1 MKTIEQ
7 LNATIEELEKRIKAI
22 SMGQNTLSQLI
33 AIREY
38 IDLAQGFLSDLNS
51 NLDNHIQNCTD
62 YSQDITTI
70 KSQIETINS
79 TLDGLDKVN
88 NEQIQEITTK
98 LNALSTKVDNFLGD
112 STNSLSAIETDILAL
127 QTDLSSTQ
135 DDIETLNTSLSST
148 NSTVGEHTTTI
159 TNLQATQT
167 SLQTAQTNL
176 QTTLSSQVTN
186 ISKNTNDI
194 TGIKTRLT
202 TAENNISALTGGVD
216 VGNLENRINEI
227 DEQVQPVYTGS
238 YIHRFKDYG
247 AVTINTPSFASLPIA
262 FSCSSSNELRVKVT
276 IKCTIPTRIIYSDPQ
291 IQIRSFT
298 GSGHTYHVN
307 NLDKTKTEFAFEY
320 TYIPEYRYE
329 ELMVYF
335 MYCHGIVVNSIE
347 LDIYGSEIKVF
358 DNYRDLNVVC
368 FNNERYL
375 TYKKNGTIYYG
386 KYTSTDV
393 IDLDNI
399 PNTYTPPTE
408 LENDCFYNFIYMPAI
423 KYEVSSVDY
432 SKNADGYLYFSAV
445 NHYMDAL
452 TPPTDDATK
461 YKTNCVLG
469 MYGLPILG
477 YKRPFLTK
485 PWKGRPAGTNMNV
498 NNGYTTYEYVERNK
512 KGEWLAGFDIF
523 DNYLS
528 NSSSVTP
535 ITNFQSLYL
544 HENGYIYYFQ
554 KEKLDYILKIAK
566 GEFAIGYKQTDG
578 SINVYITRKH
588 NVYKYTLTLDSTT
601 NKYTSNYIKCY
612 EKCDLVFEIL
622 YNQIIK
628 CYQGTWSFESEE
640 YNT

>member
-7 LNATIEELEKRIKAI
+7 LNVTIEELEKRIKAI

-38 IDLAQGFLSDLNS
+38 IDLAQGFLSDLNN

-62 YSQDITTI
+62 YSQDIATI
-70 KSQIETINS
+70 KSQISTINT
-79 TLDGLDKVN
+79 TLEGLDKVN
-88 NEQIQEITTK
+88 NEQIQEISTK
-98 LNALSTKVDNFLGD
+98 LNTLSTKLDNFLGD
-112 STNSLSAIETDILAL
+112 STNSLNAIETDILAL

-135 DDIETLNTSLSST
+135 DDIETLNTSISST
-148 NSTVGEHTTTI
+148 NATVGEHTTTI

-194 TGIKTRLT
+194 TNIKTRLT
-202 TAENNISALTGGVD
+202 TAENSISALTGGID

-247 AVTINTPSFASLPIA
+247 AITINTSSFVSLPIA

-276 IKCTIPTRIIYSDPQ
+276 LKCTIPSKLMYTDPQ
-291 IQIRSFT
+291 IQIRSFVGT
-298 GSGHTYHVN
+298 AQTYYAEQ
-307 NLDKTKTEFAFEY
+307 LDKTKTEFVFDY
-320 TYIPEYRYE
+320 TYTPKYRYE
-329 ELMVYF
+329 ELFVYF
-335 MYCHGIVVNSIE
+335 MYCIGITINSIE
-347 LDIYGSEIKVF
+347 FEIYGSEIKVF
-358 DNYRDLNVVC
+358 DVFRDLNVVC

-386 KYTSTDV
+386 KYSSTDI

-399 PNTYTPPTE
+399 PNTYTPTAQ
-408 LENDCFYNFIYMPAI
+408 ENDYFYNFIYMPAI
-423 KYEVSSVDY
+423 KFEVSSVDY
-432 SKNADGYLYFSAV
+432 SKSADGCLYFSAV
-445 NHYMDAL
+445 QHNMNAL
-452 TPPTDDATK
+452 TPPTDDPTK
-461 YKTNCVLG
+461 YRTGCVLG

-477 YKRPFLTK
+477 YKRPFMTK
-485 PWKGRPAGTNMNV
+485 PWKGRPAGTNINI
-498 NNGYTTYEYVERNK
+498 NNGYTTYEYVENIK
-512 KGEWLAGFDIF
+512 KGEWLAGFNII

-528 NSSSVTP
+528 NTSSVIPT
-535 ITNFQSLYL
+535 TNFQSLYQ
-544 HENGYIYYFQ
+544 HENGYIYYFP
-554 KEKLDYILKIAK
+554 KEKLNYIVKIAK
-566 GEFAIGYKQTDG
+566 GEFAIGYKQTNG

-601 NKYTSNYIKCY
+601 NKYTSNYIKFY
-612 EKCDLVFEIL
+612 EKCDLVYEIL
-622 YNQIIK
+622 SNQIIK
-628 CYQGTWSFESEE
+628 CYQDTWTFDSDE

>member
-127 QTDLSSTQ
+127 QTDLSSIQ

-227 DEQVQPVYTGS
+227 DEQVQPIYTGS

-247 AVTINTPSFASLPIA
+247 AVTINTPSFVSLPIA

-276 IKCTIPTRIIYSDPQ
+276 IKCTIPTNIIYSDPQ

-298 GSGHTYHVN
+298 GAGHIYHVK
-307 NLDKTKTEFAFEY
+307 NLDKTKTEFVFDY
-320 TYIPEYRYE
+320 TYIPQYRYE

-335 MYCHGIVVNSIE
+335 MYCHGVVINSIE

-358 DNYRDLNVVC
+358 DNYKDLNVVC

-375 TYKKNGTIYYG
+375 TYKKNDTIYYG
-386 KYTSTDV
+386 KYSSTDA

-408 LENDCFYNFIYMPAI
+408 QANDCFYNFIYMPAI
-423 KYEVSSVDY
+423 KFEPSSVDM
-432 SKNADGYLYFSAV
+432 SINTDGYYYFSASE
-445 NHYMDAL
+445 HYMDAL

-461 YKTNCVLG
+461 YKTSCVLG
-469 MYGLPILG
+469 IYGLPVLG
-477 YKRPFLTK
+477 YIRPTSFK
-485 PWKGRPAGTNMNV
+485 VRKGIPSSPNFNV
-498 NNGYTTYEYVERNK
+498 NNGYSNFERYENYK

-523 DNYLS
+523 DNNLT
-528 NSSSVTP
+528 SSSQASSSTK
-535 ITNFQSLYL
+535 NQALYL
-544 HENGYIYYFQ
+544 NENGYIYFFH
-554 KEKLDYILKIAK
+554 KLTLDSIQKIAK

-612 EKCDLVFEIL
+612 EKCDLVYEIL

-628 CYQGTWSFESEE
+628 CYQDTWSFELEE
-640 YNT
+640 FNT

>member
-227 DEQVQPVYTGS
+227 DEQVQPIYTGS

-247 AVTINTPSFASLPIA
+247 AVTINTPSFVSLPIA

-276 IKCTIPTRIIYSDPQ
+276 IKCTIPTNTYTDSQ
-291 IQIRSFT
+291 IQIRSFA
-298 GSGHTYHVN
+298 SSAHTYLLN
-307 NLDKTKTEFAFEY
+307 TLDKTKTEFVFDY
-320 TYIPEYRYE
+320 TYVPQYRYE
-329 ELMVYF
+329 EMFVYF
-335 MYCHGIVVNSIE
+335 MYCIGVTLNSVE
-347 LDIYGSEIKVF
+347 FEIYGSEIKVF

-375 TYKKNGTIYYG
+375 TYKKDNTIHYG
-386 KYTSTDV
+386 KYSSTDT

-408 LENDCFYNFIYMPAI
+408 QANDCFYNFIYMPAI
-423 KYEVSSVDY
+423 KFETSDSNL
-432 SKNADGYLYFSAV
+432 SENAEGFYYFSATK
-445 NHYMDAL
+445 HYIDAL
-452 TPPTDDATK
+452 TPPTDNATK

-469 MYGLPILG
+469 MYGLPVLG
-477 YKRPFLTK
+477 YFRPTLYK
-485 PWKGRPAGTNMNV
+485 IRKGIPSCLSSNV
-498 NNGYTTYEYVERNK
+498 NYGYYNFENYENYK
-512 KGEWLAGFDIF
+512 KGEWLAGFDIL
-523 DNYLS
+523 NNNLI
-528 NSSSVTP
+528 SSSTELRS
-535 ITNFQSLYL
+535 TNYQALYL
-544 HENGYIYYFQ
+544 NENGYIYFFQ
-554 KEKLDYILKIAK
+554 KLTLDSILKIAK

-612 EKCDLVFEIL
+612 EKCDLVYEIL

-640 YNT
+640 FNT